1 MDKKEHVSKNKL
13 LNQPEE
19 KNKTRLRA
27 SLESLGTIALR
38 FVVVFAIL
46 RFFGFTVVVGQSME
60 PTFREGDIVFM
71 QTVGNTYRKGDCIVF
86 AHSYDNG
93 GDEHLI
99 KRIAAVAGD
108 MVDCDPETS
117 ELFVNGKSLF
127 IPDIPIDPD
136 EITEF
141 PLVVPDGYVFAV
153 GDNYNHSTDSRYKS
167 VGLVSEKNITGKVK
181 VQLTKG
187 KLPII
192 VKNTAEEEP

>member
-1 MDKKEHVSKNKL
+1 MHDKLS
-13 LNQPEE
+13 NQPS
-19 KNKTRLRA
+19 KKKTRLRA
-27 SLESLGTIALR
+27 SLESLGSIVLC
-38 FVVVFAIL
+38 FVAAFAIL

-60 PTFREGDIVFM
+60 PTFHEGDIVFM

-86 AHSYDNG
+86 AHSYDDG
-93 GDEHLI
+93 SEGHLI

-108 MVDCDPETS
+108 TVDCDPETS

-127 IPDIPIDPD
+127 VPNIPIDPD

-141 PLVVPDGYVFAV
+141 PIVIPDGCVFAV

-167 VGLVSEKNITGKVK
+167 VGLISEKDITGKVK
-181 VQLTKG
+181 IQLTKG

-192 VKNTAEEEP
+192 VKNTAEEGP